1 MRHLAAFLL
10 LAVGGN
16 AKPSAEEITNVL
28 SQAGI
33 ESDPERLTALLA
45 ELDGKDINEII
56 ALGKEKLMAGGAM
69 AASGGAAP
77 AAAAGAGKHF
87 NKFLNPTSGHFRLQI
102 LIYCITILFLNVKH
116 PPPPPRQL
124 RSLLRRRLMRLTEAW
139 TCSVEAVPRP
149 GITKHLVPR
158 PIKNLVASR
167 HM

>member
-16 AKPSAEEITNVL
+16 ATPSAEEITNVL

-69 AASGGAAP
+69 AASSGGAAP
-77 AAAAGAGKHF
+77 AAAAGGGKYTQ
-87 NKFLNPTSGHFRLQI
+87 N
-102 LIYCITILFLNVKH
+102 
-116 PPPPPRQL
+116 
-124 RSLLRRRLMRLTEAW
+124 LL
-139 TCSVEAVPRP
+139 S
-149 GITKHLVPR
+149 
-158 PIKNLVASR
+158 N
-167 HM
+167 